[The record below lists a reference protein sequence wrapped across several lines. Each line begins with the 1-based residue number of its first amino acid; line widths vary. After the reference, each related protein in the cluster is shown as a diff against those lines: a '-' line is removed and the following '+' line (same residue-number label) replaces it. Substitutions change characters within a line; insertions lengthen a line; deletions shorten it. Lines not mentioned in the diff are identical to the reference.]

1 MFFIESRNN
10 IGTFGILTT
19 RSTRFMGIYVPFM
32 SACENYEV
40 ERQRHN
46 KQIDYTQDSSC
57 ACVSALGREGEKE
70 SKKGGRIL

>member
-1 MFFIESRNN
+1 
-10 IGTFGILTT
+10 
-19 RSTRFMGIYVPFM
+19 MGINVPFM

-46 KQIDYTQDSSC
+46 KQINYTQDSSC
-57 ACVSALGREGEKE
+57 ACVSALGREGVEGEKE